1 VCAAIARRLGIE
13 PKVVRIIAVGSV
25 IALGGLGAALYL
37 AGILLLPRD
46 SEQVSPL
53 GRALPF
59 TQRWPRWTV
68 VLVVVGLL
76 VALNWGTGAGPVLVP
91 VAIVGLVIWA
101 TTRGRG
107 SVRAASPEPTPF
119 ERAAS
124 AWRVRLAEQQ
134 VPGFEVAAQQQW
146 QQPYTDPSDRL
157 VSDSPA
163 LPPAVP
169 VRRRSWRLWGLALA
183 LVGVFSLAVAVA
195 STVFGLPGTPVAY
208 ASAVLA
214 ALGTTALVATRAGR
228 PPLLIPATVITALVL
243 GGLIVSP
250 QVTTHGKVGDFKA
263 SYTNVDQLPPT
274 IDVAL
279 GDADVDLS
287 GLTLTGSR
295 TLNIN
300 VSAGD
305 LRLRLPAAATTEV
318 DWHVSAGD
326 VTLDGLPQSQTGIG
340 STGGMSTGSSTG
352 GGLRGRGAG
361 PPARRARALVDV
373 GAHRPA
379 HRGIPGAGRPDRD
392 RGGDAAADP
401 PQNLN
406 FNQRKEQP

>member
-1 VCAAIARRLGIE
+1 MCAAVARRLGIE

-68 VLVVVGLL
+68 VLAVVGLL
-76 VALNWGTGAGPVLVP
+76 VALNWGTGTGPVLVP
-91 VAIVGLVIWA
+91 VAIVGAVIWA

-107 SVRAASPEPTPF
+107 NVRTASPEPTPF

-134 VPGFEVAAQQQW
+134 VPGFEVAAQQPQW

-169 VRRRSWRLWGLALA
+169 ARRRSWRLWGLALA
-183 LVGVFSLAVAVA
+183 LIGTFSLAVAVA
-195 STVFGLPGTPVAY
+195 SAVLGLSGTPVAY

-214 ALGTTALVATRAGR
+214 ALGTTALVATRTGR

-243 GGLIVSP
+243 GGLVFSP
-250 QVTTHGKVGDFKA
+250 QLATHGSVGDYKVR
-263 SYTNVDQLPPT
+263 YTSADQLPPS

-305 LRLRLPAAATTEV
+305 LRLRLPAAATTEM

-326 VTLDGLPQSQTGIG
+326 VTLNGLTQSQTGIG
-340 STGGMSTGSSTG
+340 STGEMSTGSGT
-352 GGLRGRGAG
+352 GRGVVTVHVNV
-361 PPARRARALVDV
+361 AL
-373 GAHRPA
+373 
-379 HRGIPGAGRPDRD
+379 
-392 RGGDAAADP
+392 GDLKVV
-401 PQNLN
+401 Q
-406 FNQRKEQP
+406 